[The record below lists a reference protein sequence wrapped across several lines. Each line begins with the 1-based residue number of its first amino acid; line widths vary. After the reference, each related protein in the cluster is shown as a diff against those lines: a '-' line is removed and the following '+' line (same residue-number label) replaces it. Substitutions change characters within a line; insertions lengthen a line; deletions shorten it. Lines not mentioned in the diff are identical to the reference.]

1 VSSAA
6 SSAGPPAEPSPSS
19 PGRPPAGWDV
29 LLDDGSTVHIRQIT
43 PDDAD
48 RVVDLHSR
56 FSDRTRYLRYFSP
69 YPRIP
74 ARDLARLV
82 NVDHRDREAFVV
94 VTGDRLVAL
103 GQYERLGSS
112 SPDAEVA
119 FAVEDAYQGRG
130 IGPLLLEHLASA
142 ARQAGI
148 SRFVAE
154 VLPENRPMLRVLTD
168 AGYQVSRQ
176 FADGVV
182 HLTFPIEPT
191 RRSEQAARAREQPA
205 EAASM
210 ARLLTPRS
218 VAVYGVKRDGTGAGA
233 TLLRNIVNGGFTGT
247 VSVVHPAVPAPSVP
261 GEVVSTLE
269 GVPAYPSATH
279 TGGPVDLAVVAV
291 PWDSVR
297 AAITDAGAAGAHA
310 AVVISG
316 GFAEIRASGI
326 PAQRDLV
333 TTARGRGMRLVGP
346 NCLGIVNT
354 DPEVSLNATLLPR
367 MVRRGRIGVFCQ
379 SGFVGIALMSEL
391 DSRGLGVSTFVSVG
405 NRADVS
411 GNDALQY
418 WRDDPKTDVILLY
431 LETFGNPHKFARI
444 ARELSRDKPIVVVAA
459 GAASGTA
466 SLAWSAG
473 LAPEEEAVAAL
484 VAHSGVIR
492 VDTVSELLDVGQIL
506 AACPLPAG
514 SRIGVVGNAA
524 ALVQLA
530 EATCTQAGL
539 DVTHTRWTL
548 PGSAPRLMRTLV
560 GTSLSRDDVDMVL
573 AVISPPLP
581 GSSVDETVDA
591 VADAVEAHA
600 LAGPNGI
607 ISGESNVPVPD
618 KPVVAVVVGY
628 PSRVDV
634 DLPLFRTVEEAV
646 RALARIARYA
656 AWRRSPIGTLP
667 DLPSVSTVEGRA
679 VVARQGPVSELL
691 AAYGISTLATVAA
704 SSVEEVVAAA
714 ATLGYPLVVKAA
726 DPHLRMRTDLGAV
739 RLDITD
745 EPTLRQAYVD
755 VAARFGPDVLVQ
767 PMVTHGVPCVVDVVD
782 DPSFGPVV
790 GFGVGGIA
798 TDLLGDRAWRVAPLT
813 DVDAA
818 ALVRAPRAAALL
830 TGYRGAPPADLSA
843 LEDLLLRVGRLA
855 DENPGVKRLT
865 LSPILAHSA
874 GLTVVHASVVYGD
887 PSPRPDTGP
896 RRLL

>member
-1 VSSAA
+1 VTEHSSSEQA
-6 SSAGPPAEPSPSS
+6 P
-19 PGRPPAGWDV
+19 RGWDV
-29 LLDDGSTVHIRQIT
+29 LLADGSTVHIRQIT
-43 PDDAD
+43 PEDAD
-48 RVVDLHSR
+48 RVVDLHAR

-82 NVDHRDREAFVV
+82 NVDHHDREALVV

-103 GQYERLGSS
+103 GQYERLGPS

-130 IGPLLLEHLASA
+130 IGTLLLEHLASA
-142 ARQAGI
+142 ARAAGI

-154 VLPENRPMLRVLTD
+154 VLPENRPMLRVFAD

-191 RRSEQAARAREQPA
+191 PRSEQAARAREQPA

-233 TLLRNIVNGGFTGT
+233 ALLRHIVAGGFTGT
-247 VSVVHPAVPAPSVP
+247 VSVIHPAMPKPLVP
-261 GEVVSTLE
+261 GEALSTLE
-269 GVPAYPSATH
+269 GVPAYPSATD
-279 TGGPVDLAVVAV
+279 TGGPVDLAVIAV

-326 PAQRDLV
+326 PAQRQLV
-333 TTARGRGMRLVGP
+333 TAARSRGMRLVGP

-354 DPEVSLNATLLPR
+354 DPDVSLNATLLPR

-418 WRDDPKTDVILLY
+418 WRDDPQTDVILLY

-492 VDTVSELLDVGQIL
+492 VDTISELLDVGQIL
-506 AACPLPAG
+506 ATCPLPAG

-530 EATCTQAGL
+530 EATCIQAGL
-539 DVTHTRWTL
+539 TVTHTRWTL
-548 PGSAPRLMRTLV
+548 PGASPRLMRTLV
-560 GTSLSRDDVDMVL
+560 GGALNRDEVDMVL
-573 AVISPPLP
+573 TVISPPLP
-581 GSSVDETVDA
+581 GSTVDEAVDA
-591 VADAVEAHA
+591 VADAMEAHA
-600 LAGPNGI
+600 VAGPNG
-607 ISGESNVPVPD
+607 STGPSTVPVPD
-618 KPVVAVVVGY
+618 KPVVTVVVGY

-646 RALARIARYA
+646 RALARVAQYA
-656 AWRRSPIGTLP
+656 AWRRAPIGTLP
-667 DLPSVSTVEGRA
+667 DLPAVSTEEGRA
-679 VVARQGPVSELL
+679 VVARRGPVAELL
-691 AAYGISTLATVAA
+691 GAYGIRVLATVAA
-704 SSVEEVVAAA
+704 SSEEEVLAAA
-714 ATLGYPLVVKAA
+714 KELGYPLVVKAA
-726 DPHLRMRTDLGAV
+726 DPDLRTRTDLGAV

-745 EPTLRQAYVD
+745 EAALRQAYAQ
-755 VAARFGPDVLVQ
+755 VAARFGPEVLVQ
-767 PMVTHGVPCVVDVVD
+767 PMVTHGVSCVVDVVD

-843 LEDLLLRVGRLA
+843 LEDLLVRVGRLA

-865 LSPILAHSA
+865 LSPVLAHSE

-887 PSPRPDTGP
+887 PAPRPDTGP